1 MTPKRIAIVEDD
13 PFLRQQISLSL
24 SKDYE
29 VLEAGDRI
37 AGENLLLTEKPDLLL
52 ADLHLPPSGKSTEGI
67 KLVETVKQH
76 HMDTVVIVM
85 SADADMKAILKAV
98 ETGAYDYFKKPFD
111 FTELKLIIRRALEKQ
126 EIQRENDRLQRELQT
141 KYSFEN
147 IVGQSPTMMRMFE
160 SIRRVSSSAATV
172 IIRGESG
179 TGKELIARAI
189 HYNSKRSHQPFIS
202 VNCAALPETLVE
214 TELFGHEKGAFTG
227 AVSSHTGRFELAD
240 GGTLFLDEIGPI
252 SLPVQAKLLRV
263 LEERCFQRVGGTRK
277 IASDVRLVTATNE
290 DLEKK
295 VEKEEFREDLYYRIN
310 VFPVQVP
317 PLRERSEDI
326 PLLLDHFLRIFCNEN
341 NVQLKRFEP
350 AALTALSSYAWKGN
364 VRELENLVQTL
375 VLMTDN
381 ESVAINDLP
390 PYITGLAATAS
401 SSLPRASSS
410 NGIELDKAVEQFE
423 YEMIRN
429 ALQTA
434 KGVKA
439 RAADLL
445 KIDRNRMK
453 YLCRKYKL

>member
-1 MTPKRIAIVEDD
+1 MTAKRIAIVEDD
-13 PFLRQQISLSL
+13 SFLRQQIALSL
-24 SKDYE
+24 SKDYQI
-29 VLEAGDRI
+29 LEAGDRV
-37 AGENLLLTEKPDLLL
+37 AGEQLLLAEKPELLL
-52 ADLHLPPSGKSTEGI
+52 ADLHLPPSGKSSEGI
-67 KLVETVKQH
+67 KLIETVKLHQL
-76 HMDTVVIVM
+76 DTVVIVM

-126 EIQRENDRLQRELQT
+126 AMLRENERLQRELET

-147 IVGQSPTMMRMFE
+147 IVGHSPGMMRVFE
-160 SIRRVSSSAATV
+160 SIRRVSASPATV

-189 HYNSKRSHQPFIS
+189 HYNSKRSHQPFVS

-227 AVSSHTGRFELAD
+227 AVSSHAGRFELAD
-240 GGTLFLDEIGPI
+240 GGTLFLDEIGSI
-252 SLPVQAKLLRV
+252 SLAVQAKLLRV
-263 LEERCFQRVGGTRK
+263 LEERCFQRIGGTRK
-277 IASDVRLVTATNE
+277 ISSDVRLVTATNE

-295 VEKEEFREDLYYRIN
+295 VSKEEFREDLYYRIN
-310 VFPVQVP
+310 VFPVLVP
-317 PLRERSEDI
+317 PLRERREDI
-326 PLLLDHFLRIFCNEN
+326 PILLDHFLRIYCTEN
-341 NVQLKRFEP
+341 NTPLKRFDT
-350 AALTALSSYAWKGN
+350 AAVATLNSYSWKGN

-375 VLMTDN
+375 VLMTDA
-381 ESVAINDLP
+381 ETISSHDLP
-390 PYITGLAATAS
+390 SYITGTGTVP
-401 SSLPRASSS
+401 SSLLQISAS

-423 YEMIRN
+423 YEMIRA

-434 KGVKA
+434 NGVKA

>member
-1 MTPKRIAIVEDD
+1 MTAKRIAIVEDD

-240 GGTLFLDEIGPI
+240 GGTLFLDEIGSI

-381 ESVAINDLP
+381 EAVAINDLP
-390 PYITGLAATAS
+390 PYITGLAPATS

-423 YEMIRN
+423 FEMIRN